1 MAHLMASEGAR
12 RAHRRV
18 IAAGIAGN
26 VMEWYDFAVYGYFAR
41 TIGQL
46 YFPADDPS
54 LSLMAAF
61 GAFAVGFF
69 MRPLGAVVFGYIG
82 DRVGRAHSLLWSV
95 VAMAVPTFAIGLLPT
110 YHQVGIG
117 ASVLMLLCRILQGL
131 AVGGEYTGS
140 VVFLAERAPPGRRGL
155 ASAWAPFGAVAGILL
170 GSTMGTAIINAM
182 PMADVVGWAWRLPF
196 LFGAVVGVVGFFIR
210 RHVSFDKAPP
220 GKGFPLGQALR
231 EHPLEMLQVV
241 GICIANAVGFYLIF
255 VYVTTWLKLYAQMKI
270 GSALLVNSLNMA
282 IMLGVILGAAWL
294 SDKLGR
300 KPVMAAAAIGMAI
313 FAWPLMALMQTGD
326 FMNVFL
332 GQLGFVLL
340 IGSYNA
346 VNPIAICELFP
357 RAVRC
362 SAVSTAYNITLGV
375 VGGTAPIVATWLIE
389 KTNYPLAP
397 GLYVALAGVV
407 SALATL
413 SLRPSSQRRFEEPDL
428 DATGAAVAM
437 SGS

>member
-1 MAHLMASEGAR
+1 MTHLMASEDAR

-18 IAAGIAGN
+18 VVAGIAGN

-69 MRPLGAVVFGYIG
+69 MRPMGAVVFGYIG

-95 VAMAVPTFAIGLLPT
+95 VVMAIPTFAIGLLPT
-110 YHQVGIG
+110 YHEVGIG

-140 VVFLAERAPPGRRGL
+140 VVFLAERAPPGKRGL

-170 GSTMGTAIINAM
+170 GSIMGTAIINTM
-182 PMADVVGWAWRLPF
+182 PTADVVGWAWRLPF

-210 RHVSFDKAPP
+210 RHVSFDRAPP
-220 GKGFPLGQALR
+220 GKGFPLSQALR

-282 IMLGVILGAAWL
+282 IMLGVILGAGWL
-294 SDKLGR
+294 SDKIGR
-300 KPVMAAAAIGMAI
+300 KPVMAAAAIGMGV

-326 FMNVFL
+326 FSNVFL

-340 IGSYNA
+340 IGSYIA

-375 VGGTAPIVATWLIE
+375 VGGTAPIVATWLIGR
-389 KTNYPLAP
+389 TNYPLAP

-413 SLRPSSQRRFEEPDL
+413 SLRPSSQRKMEEPDI
-428 DATGAAVAM
+428 DAAGGAVAM

>member
-1 MAHLMASEGAR
+1 MTHSMASEDAR

-18 IAAGIAGN
+18 IAAGVAGN

-69 MRPLGAVVFGYIG
+69 DAPP
-82 DRVGRAHSLLWSV
+82 GRRRLRLYRRSRRAG
-95 VAMAVPTFAIGLLPT
+95 PFAALVRGGHGGPHLRHRLLPT
-110 YHQVGIG
+110 YHEVGIG

-210 RHVSFDKAPP
+210 RHISFDKAPP
-220 GKGFPLGQALR
+220 GKGFPLSQALR

-282 IMLGVILGAAWL
+282 IMLGVILAPPGSPTRSAA
-294 SDKLGR
+294 SR
-300 KPVMAAAAIGMAI
+300 
-313 FAWPLMALMQTGD
+313 
-326 FMNVFL
+326 
-332 GQLGFVLL
+332 
-340 IGSYNA
+340 
-346 VNPIAICELFP
+346 
-357 RAVRC
+357 
-362 SAVSTAYNITLGV
+362 
-375 VGGTAPIVATWLIE
+375 
-389 KTNYPLAP
+389 
-397 GLYVALAGVV
+397 
-407 SALATL
+407 
-413 SLRPSSQRRFEEPDL
+413 
-428 DATGAAVAM
+428 
-437 SGS
+437 